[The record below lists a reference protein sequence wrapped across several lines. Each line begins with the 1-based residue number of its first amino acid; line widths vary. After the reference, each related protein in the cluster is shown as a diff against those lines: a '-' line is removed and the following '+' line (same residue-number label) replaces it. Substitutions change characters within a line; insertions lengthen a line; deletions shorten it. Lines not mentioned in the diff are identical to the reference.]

1 MSYESCGMSEKKER
15 IRTVLCISQGH
26 WMQKRKQCA
35 KNNENGAHFRY
46 LSTEHINNININDTR
61 VEQEMSSE
69 CKALSYTHKQPQ
81 NSTTTPLQLKTLHLK
96 LVFIGKILKAKV
108 LTKNIPSD

>member
-1 MSYESCGMSEKKER
+1 
-15 IRTVLCISQGH
+15 
-26 WMQKRKQCA
+26 MQKRKQCA

-108 LTKNIPSD
+108 LTKNIPSDWSIINYHMIKMLILIQ